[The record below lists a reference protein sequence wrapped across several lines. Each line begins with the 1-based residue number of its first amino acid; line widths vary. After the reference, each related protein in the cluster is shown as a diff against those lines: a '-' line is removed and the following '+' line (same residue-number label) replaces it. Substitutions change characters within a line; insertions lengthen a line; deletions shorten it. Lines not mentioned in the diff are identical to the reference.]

1 MSIQKCGSHRRGLNN
16 ELTLPLKNLLFTLI
30 VPGTVAV
37 YIPLILSRH
46 RLASAGLIF
55 VIAILLLVTGG
66 AIYAWCVFDFTSF
79 GRGTPLPL
87 DAPKNLVRRG
97 LYRYSRNPMYVSVL
111 TVIFG
116 WAVLYRSAGL
126 SWWSEGDLNCR
137 APHFSGFCD
146 SRSISLRRRRDRR
159 GAEHRASSWRARG
172 RMVSEARRSA
182 AC

>member
-1 MSIQKCGSHRRGLNN
+1 MSIPKCGSHRRGLNN

-87 DAPKNLVRRG
+87 DAPKKLVRRG

-126 SWWSEGDLNCR
+126 SWRSEGDLNCR
-137 APHFSGFCD
+137 APSFQRF
-146 SRSISLRRRRDRR
+146 LRLQEYFPP
-159 GAEHRASSWRARG
+159 AAA
-172 RMVSEARRSA
+172 RSA
-182 AC
+182 WG